1 MSPQEFLQALRQ
13 TLGAE
18 AVLSGDAVPARY
30 HTDWSGT
37 PPVTP
42 LALVRPR
49 STEDVSATLRLC
61 HQHRVPVVPQGGL
74 TGLAGAAVPSADCV
88 ALSLERMPAIEA
100 IDARSATMTVQAGAT
115 LQAVQEAAVDAG
127 LAFGVDLGA
136 RGSCQIGG
144 NVATNA
150 GGNGVLQHG
159 MMREQVLG
167 LEVVLADGTVL
178 PMLRPMIKNNTGYDL
193 KQFFIGAEG
202 TLGIITRVL
211 LRLRH
216 APQATATTLVAMPD
230 FDSAL
235 AVLKR
240 MQSRFGNSVAA
251 YELMWDSF
259 VQASMAWL
267 KLAAPF
273 EQRYPLLA
281 LINVDGKDEAQLQGD
296 VQQVLEE
303 AMEAG
308 EVLDAIVAQSVAQ
321 VQQLW
326 KLREAPA
333 ELNNNMHPAIN
344 FDVSL
349 PQADI
354 GRFAEACMQAFA
366 ARWPGHQAL
375 YFGHVGDGNL
385 HVSVDGKTVNGECE
399 QVEELLYRIVGEM
412 QGSVSAE
419 HGIGL
424 HKKPYLSNSRTPAE
438 LAAMRAI
445 KLALDPLG
453 LMNPGKVF
461 DL

>member
-1 MSPQEFLQALRQ
+1 
-13 TLGAE
+13 
-18 AVLSGDAVPARY
+18 
-30 HTDWSGT
+30 
-37 PPVTP
+37 
-42 LALVRPR
+42 
-49 STEDVSATLRLC
+49 
-61 HQHRVPVVPQGGL
+61 
-74 TGLAGAAVPSADCV
+74 
-88 ALSLERMPAIEA
+88 
-100 IDARSATMTVQAGAT
+100 
-115 LQAVQEAAVDAG
+115 
-127 LAFGVDLGA
+127 
-136 RGSCQIGG
+136 
-144 NVATNA
+144 
-150 GGNGVLQHG
+150 
-159 MMREQVLG
+159 
-167 LEVVLADGTVL
+167 
-178 PMLRPMIKNNTGYDL
+178 
-193 KQFFIGAEG
+193 
-202 TLGIITRVL
+202 
-211 LRLRH
+211 
-216 APQATATTLVAMPD
+216 
-230 FDSAL
+230 
-235 AVLKR
+235 
-240 MQSRFGNSVAA
+240 
-251 YELMWDSF
+251 
-259 VQASMAWL
+259 
-267 KLAAPF
+267 
-273 EQRYPLLA
+273 LLA

-354 GRFAEACMQAFA
+354 GRFAEACMQALPRA
-366 ARWPGHQAL
+366 GLRTRRCTSAMWATAISMSRWMARPSTANASRWRS
-375 YFGHVGDGNL
+375 F
-385 HVSVDGKTVNGECE
+385 
-399 QVEELLYRIVGEM
+399 YRIVGEM